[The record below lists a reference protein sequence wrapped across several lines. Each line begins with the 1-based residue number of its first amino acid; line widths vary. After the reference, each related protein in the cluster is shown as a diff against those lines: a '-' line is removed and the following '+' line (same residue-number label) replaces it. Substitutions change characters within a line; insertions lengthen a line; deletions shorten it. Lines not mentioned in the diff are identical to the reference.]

1 MSYLMGFKKHSGNPE
16 VYMSGCITFFSVDKN
31 EVLLRN
37 HLELDL
43 HYVDYCCATQHS
55 SRRGFRVNEGHMY
68 MNHRKLARFL

>member
-1 MSYLMGFKKHSGNPE
+1 MSYLMGFKKHSGTPG
-16 VYMSGCITFFSVDKN
+16 VYMSGCITFFSVDKCFYK
-31 EVLLRN
+31 N

-55 SRRGFRVNEGHMY
+55 SRRGFRVNEGHIY